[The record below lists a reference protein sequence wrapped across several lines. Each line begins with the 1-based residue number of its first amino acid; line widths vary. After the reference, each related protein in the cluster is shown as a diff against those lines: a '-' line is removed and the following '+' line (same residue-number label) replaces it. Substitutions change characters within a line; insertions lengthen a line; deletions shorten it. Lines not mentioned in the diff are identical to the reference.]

1 MVTLLAFNV
10 IIEKSILNYFI
21 AEESFK
27 VTLLDGNI
35 SWCRY
40 IFGDWEAPLQNDAF
54 APREAF
60 DLLQNGR
67 NRSDSRY
74 ISIEKT
80 KPTHSVITVNGSPIL
95 FIRQGVKNLVISK
108 LRGLVVN

>member
-54 APREAF
+54 AP
-60 DLLQNGR
+60 
-67 NRSDSRY
+67 
-74 ISIEKT
+74 
-80 KPTHSVITVNGSPIL
+80 
-95 FIRQGVKNLVISK
+95 
-108 LRGLVVN
+108 